1 MADASKVPKLSL
13 LAPGYGQA
21 SYQDCFSQKIALT
34 NNDAPV
40 TLFTKMMQPA
50 PKWVKALMSV
60 RNWVVGFFGLK
71 ATSSINTSVQ
81 KVPSDLSV
89 GDYVGFFKITNL
101 TENEIVVTANDN
113 HLDAS
118 FSLFI
123 EEVGDH
129 KTAYMISI
137 VQTKRRFGDVY
148 MWVIA
153 PFHRL
158 IVRHSLRRLG

>member
-1 MADASKVPKLSL
+1 MTDASQVPKQSL
-13 LAPGYGQA
+13 LAPDYGQA
-21 SYQDCFSQKIALT
+21 SYQDCFSQKLALENCGT
-34 NNDAPV
+34 PAA
-40 TLFTKMMQPA
+40 LFIRMMQPA
-50 PKWVKALMSV
+50 PKWVRALMIV
-60 RNWVVGFFGLK
+60 RNWIVGFFGINT
-71 ATSSINTSVQ
+71 TSSKNTSVQ
-81 KVPSDLSV
+81 KPAGDLAI
-89 GDYVGFFKITNL
+89 GDYIDFFKIEYM

-118 FSLFI
+118 FSLYV
-123 EEVGDH
+123 EEAGGQ

-158 IVRHSLRRLG
+158 IVRHSLKRLR